1 MTQHHTRH
9 LFALLFVAASFTFC
23 AAARQTPDKPSAGK
37 SQKVANPLN
46 DLLDDAQKFLN
57 KDDCDA
63 AIPPLQKFIAEKPDV
78 AFVHF
83 QLAYAFTCAHRLEE
97 ARPEYERAIALDP
110 KLYEAYLNLGTLLLS
125 VDPGQAVAPLQK
137 AVELQPAQTHPR
149 YLLAVAFDRSGN
161 ESAAAEEF
169 QKLLRLD
176 PNDLQSVI
184 YMGNYELRHHNP
196 AAAELRFRRALE
208 IKPGEQAA
216 QKGLLR
222 SLSEQNKPESIAAY
236 RQYVAD
242 HPNDPDAKTH
252 LIHMLLDQGK
262 YDEALA
268 ETDKLSAGQPAS
280 PEILKLRADILI
292 AQKNSDAAID
302 TLNQAIALAPKD
314 AQLHG
319 GLGRLYLGKRQ
330 FPEAERELKTALQL
344 DRSNLVY
351 LKDLS
356 STYYLAGNCPA
367 TLASLDA
374 IDLREAPGAGAWF
387 IRALCYDKLHQVQPA
402 LAAYRKFLEL
412 DEKRNP
418 DQVWQANQR
427 IHVLQKVAEKKK

>member
-1 MTQHHTRH
+1 MTKRPIRP
-9 LFALLFVAASFTFC
+9 LLALSALSVFSFC
-23 AAARQTPDKPSAGK
+23 AVAQQTPEKPASSK
-37 SQKVANPLN
+37 TQKVANPLN
-46 DLLDDAQKFLN
+46 DLLDDAQKFLD
-57 KDDCDA
+57 KDDCAA
-63 AIPPLQKFIAEKPDV
+63 AIPPLQKFIAEKSDV

-97 ARPEYERAIALDP
+97 ARPEYERAITLDP

-125 VDPGQAVAPLQK
+125 SDPAKAVAPLQK
-137 AVELQPAQTHPR
+137 ALELQPAQTHAR
-149 YLLAVAFDRSGN
+149 YLLAVALDRSGN

-176 PNDLQSVI
+176 PSDLPSVI

-196 AAAELRFRRALE
+196 ASAEARFRRALE
-208 IKPGEQAA
+208 IKPNDQSA
-216 QKGLLR
+216 QKGLLL
-222 SLSEQNKPESIAAY
+222 SLSEQNKPESIAAF

-242 HPNDPDAKTH
+242 HPNDPDAKIR
-252 LIHMLLDQGK
+252 LIHMLIDQAK

-268 ETDKLSAGQPAS
+268 ETDRLSANQPPS
-280 PEILKLRADILI
+280 LEILKLRADIQI
-292 AQKNSDAAID
+292 AQKNIDAAIV
-302 TLNQAIALAPKD
+302 TLNQAIALAPND
-314 AQLHG
+314 ALLRG

-330 FPEAERELKTALQL
+330 FPEAEKELKTALQL

-356 STYYLAGNCPA
+356 STYYLSGNCPA

-374 IDLREAPGAGAWF
+374 IDLREAPGAGPWF
-387 IRALCYDKLHQVQPA
+387 IRALCYDKLNQVQPA

-412 DEKRNP
+412 DENRNP

>member
-1 MTQHHTRH
+1 MSSTRYFIAMSF
-9 LFALLFVAASFTFC
+9 LASFTIST
-23 AAARQTPDKPSAGK
+23 AAQQPPGK
-37 SQKVANPLN
+37 SSSSSKTQKVANPLN
-46 DLLDDAQKFLN
+46 DLLDDAQKALD
-57 KDDCDA
+57 KDDCES
-63 AIPPLQKFIAEKPDV
+63 AIQPLKKFIAEKSDV

-97 ARPEYERAIALDP
+97 ARPEYERAVALDP
-110 KLYEAYLNLGTLLLS
+110 KLYEGWLNLGTLLLS
-125 VDPGQAVAPLQK
+125 SDPAKAIEPLQK
-137 AVELQPAQTHPR
+137 ALDLQPAQTHPR

-161 ESAAAEEF
+161 DSVAAEEF

-176 PNDLQSVI
+176 SNDLPSVI

-196 AAAELRFRRALE
+196 GAAETRFRHALE
-208 IKPGEQAA
+208 IKPGDSAA
-216 QKGLLR
+216 QKGLLL
-222 SLSEQNKPESIAAY
+222 SLSAQNEPESIEAY
-236 RQYVAD
+236 RQYVAE
-242 HPNDPDAKTH
+242 HPNDPDAVFH
-252 LIHMLLDQGK
+252 LIHMLMDLGK

-268 ETDKLSAGQPAS
+268 ETNKFGANQTPSA
-280 PEILKLRADILI
+280 EMFKLRADIQI
-292 AQKNSDAAID
+292 AQKNTDAAIN
-302 TLNQAIALAPKD
+302 TLNQAIALAPND

-330 FPEAERELKTALQL
+330 FPEAEKELKTALQL
-344 DRSNLVY
+344 DRSNLAY

-367 TLASLDA
+367 TIASLDA

-387 IRALCYDKLHQVQPA
+387 IRALCYDKMNQVLPA

-412 DEKRNP
+412 DENRNP
-418 DQVWQANQR
+418 DQIWQANQR